1 MSGLEKNPV
10 LVARSR
16 PGKEREHL
24 GASPVGVASEGR
36 TRSSSRLSATH
47 PLRYSP
53 EFVEYE
59 FSEIEQKRG
68 PEARTSGPW
77 TLHTY
82 SAYYDCPGARIDVS
96 PALRITSMLSS
107 ALNSGVVLTARR
119 CPRLAA
125 ANAAAPAVALSGAS

>member
-1 MSGLEKNPV
+1 VQNHALHSRQEPDTQMAVSG
-10 LVARSR
+10 RS
-16 PGKEREHL
+16 
-24 GASPVGVASEGR
+24 VVV
-36 TRSSSRLSATH
+36 SALLH
-47 PLRYSP
+47 AVIHQRRG
-53 EFVEYE
+53 EYE